1 MCKMRN
7 FIKSME
13 KEVDG
18 DIKKRRQKDNSQSVL
33 ATYLGAGLY

>member
-18 DIKKRRQKDNSQSVL
+18 DTSKTDKWIIPEVC
-33 ATYLGAGLY
+33 